1 MILFTIVMSGMHA
14 SVRHISQNMHP
25 FEAAFFRL
33 IFGLV
38 AIIPFFYKQGF
49 GVLKTKRLPM
59 LWLRGLINAG
69 CMLGFFYALSIG
81 PLARITALGFTA
93 TLFAIVLAV
102 LIFRERVGLKRWAA
116 ILFGF
121 AGMIVI
127 VRPGFVDIGIESIVT
142 LGAAFG
148 WAACIIII
156 KDLAKTE
163 SAATITAYMSLTMA
177 PISTPIKCRNWTPA
191 SGCTWTNSVSGA
203 AAEFVGEPLE
213 DEAAHAAQRLG
224 GEEFDLRV
232 RAVGLHQAR
241 GVHYDR
247 LEVVDHGADS
257 SANLG
262 AITRAVLAVG
272 GRELQQLDP
281 SIRAVGLHQGSG
293 VRLDPL
299 EVDGAAH
306 FTREAG
312 MAVEFVGE
320 PFAVRIVS
328 EATAAAWHAR
338 RSSKSWGPSPRK
350 DSTPK
355 RRTRGAG
362 YR

>member
-1 MILFTIVMSGMHA
+1 MPPQDAAPEGGKNNLNGILWMILFTIVMSGMHA

-25 FEAAFFRL
+25 FEVAFFRL

-177 PISTPIKCRNWTPA
+177 PIILIPALFVWTTPTLYDLGWLVVI
-191 SGCTWTNSVSGA
+191 GI
-203 AAEFVGEPLE
+203 
-213 DEAAHAAQRLG
+213 LG
-224 GEEFDLRV
+224 GLGQLSMANALKEGE
-232 RAVGLHQAR
+232 AQ
-241 GVHYDR
+241 
-247 LEVVDHGADS
+247 VV
-257 SANLG
+257 LP
-262 AITRAVLAVG
+262 I
-272 GRELQQLDP
+272 E
-281 SIRAVGLHQGSG
+281 
-293 VRLDPL
+293 
-299 EVDGAAH
+299 
-306 FTREAG
+306 FTRLIWIAVIAFLAFGEIPGLYTWIGGG
-312 MAVEFVGE
+312 MIIA
-320 PFAVRIVS
+320 
-328 EATAAAWHAR
+328 ATTYLTLRQSQPNRPAA
-338 RSSKSWGPSPRK
+338 
-350 DSTPK
+350 
-355 RRTRGAG
+355 
-362 YR
+362 

>member
-1 MILFTIVMSGMHA
+1 MPPQDASVAGGKNNLNGILWMILFTIVMSGMHA

-25 FEAAFFRL
+25 FEVAFFRL

-102 LIFRERVGLKRWAA
+102 LIFRERVGLKRWSA

-127 VRPGFVDIGIESIVT
+127 VRPGFADIGIESIVT

-163 SAATITAYMSLTMA
+163 SAETITAYMSLTMA
-177 PISTPIKCRNWTPA
+177 PIILIPALFVWTTPTLYDLGWLVVI
-191 SGCTWTNSVSGA
+191 GI
-203 AAEFVGEPLE
+203 
-213 DEAAHAAQRLG
+213 LG
-224 GEEFDLRV
+224 GLGQLSMANALKEGE
-232 RAVGLHQAR
+232 AQ
-241 GVHYDR
+241 
-247 LEVVDHGADS
+247 VV
-257 SANLG
+257 LP
-262 AITRAVLAVG
+262 I
-272 GRELQQLDP
+272 E
-281 SIRAVGLHQGSG
+281 
-293 VRLDPL
+293 
-299 EVDGAAH
+299 
-306 FTREAG
+306 FTRLIWIAVIAFLAFGEIPGLYTWIGGG
-312 MAVEFVGE
+312 MIIA
-320 PFAVRIVS
+320 
-328 EATAAAWHAR
+328 ATTYLTLRQSQPNRPAA
-338 RSSKSWGPSPRK
+338 
-350 DSTPK
+350 
-355 RRTRGAG
+355 
-362 YR
+362 